1 MPAFLNMRKIYLREH
16 FGVIILLKKATWY
29 SCACYIF
36 LIYFYLKVE
45 KSNNMESLY
54 AVLQL
59 KLSDNLKI
67 Q

>member
-1 MPAFLNMRKIYLREH
+1 MPAFLNMKKIYLREH
-16 FGVIILLKKATWY
+16 FSVIILLKKATWC
-29 SCACYIF
+29 SCTCYIF

-54 AVLQL
+54 TVLQL
-59 KLSDNLKI
+59 MLSDNLKI